1 MKITRER
8 TVRGK
13 KWFPNRTGSVC
24 NQQEALRVGMN
35 VVSGHHSSFWEG
47 EGGVTAKKPVALTH
61 QNPSARAPTAR
72 PRKEKIPKDA
82 NTATC
87 SKGSL

>member
-1 MKITRER
+1 MRER
-8 TVRGK
+8 TVGGEVVPKSDRFSRQSAGGPSGGNGCGL
-13 KWFPNRTGSVC
+13 WVS
-24 NQQEALRVGMN
+24 QQLLGWR
-35 VVSGHHSSFWEG
+35 
-47 EGGVTAKKPVALTH
+47 VTAKEPVALTY
-61 QNPSARAPTAR
+61 QSPSARAPTAR